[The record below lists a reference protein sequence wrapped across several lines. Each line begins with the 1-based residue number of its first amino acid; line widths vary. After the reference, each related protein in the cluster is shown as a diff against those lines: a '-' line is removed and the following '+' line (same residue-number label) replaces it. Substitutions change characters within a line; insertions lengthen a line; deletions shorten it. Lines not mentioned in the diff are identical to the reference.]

1 MQFTFF
7 FGLKLVGEGL
17 REDSNTGYPHGKNQ
31 VMPLNYKALDEMK
44 LLGYCL
50 CALILIIIIFFH
62 FNMLVCSFQKQ

>member
-1 MQFTFF
+1 MQLLFF
-7 FGLKLVGEGL
+7 FCLKLVGEGL

-50 CALILIIIIFFH
+50 CALILIIFFFFH